1 MTDLEMTRACA
12 EAIGWKHLG
21 AVGVEPPKRGEPDPK
36 GLWCLSGGNDWWVN
50 PQGYN
55 VCAPCSGIP
64 DPLHNDA
71 QAMALH
77 KRFLLD
83 TLWDGSKYTVYVWK
97 PNIKMKDRIRATHT
111 DLNRA
116 IVECVAKMQK
126 EKITT

>member
-1 MTDLEMTRACA
+1 MTDLEMTRLCA
-12 EAIGWKHLG
+12 EALDLLVEYDHS
-21 AVGVEPPKRGEPDPK
+21 GVR
-36 GLWCLSGGNDWWVN
+36 LLVGNDVG
-50 PQGYN
+50 GYN
-55 VCAPCSGIP
+55 RYDY
-64 DPLHNDA
+64 DPLHNDT